1 MIPKLLL
8 TTAVALSVAVVSA
21 SPTSADPSS
30 FGTLGCT
37 CKPPATVSNGKAP
50 AAATDPVT
58 QGIQSG
64 LGYLPD
70 DPSEF

>member
-8 TTAVALSVAVVSA
+8 TAAIVLSAAVASA
-21 SPTSADPSS
+21 TPTSADPSS

-37 CKPPATVSNGKAP
+37 CKPPPSAPNGKA
-50 AAATDPVT
+50 TDPMT
-58 QGIQSG
+58 EGIQSG